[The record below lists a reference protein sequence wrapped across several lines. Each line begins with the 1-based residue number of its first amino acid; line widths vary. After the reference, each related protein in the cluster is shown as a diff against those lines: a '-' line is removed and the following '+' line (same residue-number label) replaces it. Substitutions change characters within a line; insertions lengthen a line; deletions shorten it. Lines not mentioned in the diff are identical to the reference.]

1 MADQASPKRFTRA
14 GIMITD
20 TQTGKVAQTH
30 SETGAEALL
39 TALNRGKLD
48 AAKLNWRDAR

>member
-1 MADQASPKRFTRA
+1 MADQAPSKRFTRS
-14 GIMITD
+14 GVEITD
-20 TQTGKVAQTH
+20 TQTGKTAQTH